1 MQARS
6 FKGSRMSLL
15 AIEDKQP
22 TSQVCKVNLNR
33 KSTLFVQAIYLS
45 KIPKKTFFQRHTISL
60 TLRFLWRKNVI
71 RKCNHGT
78 TVLIYLAKQI
88 LLPRF
93 HFELFQPSWR
103 KHKCWFVAIF
113 ILLTFHTLKCLKR
126 SRSGIDFYWKRSY
139 QCLPQ

>member
-45 KIPKKTFFQRHTISL
+45 KIPKKTFFPKAYYKFDFAFSL
-60 TLRFLWRKNVI
+60 AQE
-71 RKCNHGT
+71 CNKKMQPWDDGGC
-78 TVLIYLAKQI
+78 
-88 LLPRF
+88 
-93 HFELFQPSWR
+93 LFSKTNSAAPVS
-103 KHKCWFVAIF
+103 
-113 ILLTFHTLKCLKR
+113 L
-126 SRSGIDFYWKRSY
+126 
-139 QCLPQ
+139 

>member
-45 KIPKKTFFQRHTISL
+45 KIPKKNIFPKAYYKFDFAFSL
-60 TLRFLWRKNVI
+60 AQE
-71 RKCNHGT
+71 CNKKMQPWDDGA
-78 TVLIYLAKQI
+78 YLFSKTNSAAPVS
-88 LLPRF
+88 L
-93 HFELFQPSWR
+93 
-103 KHKCWFVAIF
+103 
-113 ILLTFHTLKCLKR
+113 
-126 SRSGIDFYWKRSY
+126 
-139 QCLPQ
+139 